1 MAALDSEP
9 RAPEDFSSYLAT
21 KEPLLVVGGQAVNLW
36 ALFYSK
42 ATAELAPFVSRDVD
56 VLGDRNTLKEIAALA
71 GLKPNFFSLKPP
83 SNEVGYIAPKDA
95 SDQPLLIEVLR
106 WVNGVKE
113 EELLAD
119 AVIFA
124 IGQAQVPVRV
134 PSPVSLLKAKLANL
148 HSINQRGR
156 QDSKHVMI
164 LFRVIPLYLK
174 DLIQS
179 VGKGRR
185 TERQVVN
192 ILGRLLD
199 VVTAETVAGIFEAL
213 KLEPRAL
220 FDRLPSKDLPKVLA
234 FKTHQLSRL
243 LS

>member
-1 MAALDSEP
+1 M
-9 RAPEDFSSYLAT
+9 RCVYLMNGCRKLQTFAW
-21 KEPLLVVGGQAVNLW
+21 W
-36 ALFYSK
+36 A
-42 ATAELAPFVSRDVD
+42 
-56 VLGDRNTLKEIAALA
+56 
-71 GLKPNFFSLKPP
+71 PNFFSLKPP

-113 EELLAD
+113 VELLAD

-124 IGQAQVPVRV
+124 IGQARVPVRV

-156 QDSKHVMI
+156 QDSKHVTI
-164 LFRVIPLYLK
+164 LFRVIPIYLK

-179 VGKGRR
+179 VGQGIR

-199 VVTAETVAGIFEAL
+199 VVTAGTVVDVFEAL
-213 KLEPRAL
+213 KLDPRDL

-243 LS
+243 LR